1 MVRRWICNL
10 HGFVPRGGFSGMAV
24 VLNIKYS
31 QGKEIDDDD
40 DDDDGGG
47 GGGDDDDEDEWW
59 MTEDG

>member
-31 QGKEIDDDD
+31 QGKEIDDDG
-40 DDDDGGG
+40 DDGGRLAKSTLMVIAMVK
-47 GGGDDDDEDEWW
+47 DD
-59 MTEDG
+59 G